1 MRESAR
7 VCATACG
14 RTVSTGLR
22 LIAFVLFFVTAL
34 LRIRA
39 SR

>member
-1 MRESAR
+1 MRDATY
-7 VCATACG
+7 VCATALG
-14 RTVSTGLR
+14 RTLATGLR

-34 LRIRA
+34 VRISA